1 MKKSVCVIIAG
12 MLLLLCTACQPTPA
26 EDTVHQKGAE
36 NEQKWMESA
45 PIEEEKKSI
54 EVPELWEEKLDIRED
69 LKVEI
74 EAGIAVPN
82 TTVFPIY
89 ALESAAFDKEKL
101 DSVVTKL
108 LPNARFQC
116 KPEKKSKEELEYEIG
131 IEKNAI
137 EKVDQEHPNFTSEER
152 EEYLAEAQAHLQGL
166 MEEYNHLGTA
176 SDPVNVERISD
187 YLGKDWYTAIDAYD
201 LLSDRRTGTIELNT
215 APEKENDNTTMKL
228 ILLLNKGF
236 VIDGESIKPDTKNEA
251 EVRAAVDRILQYVE
265 LADEYVID
273 RIYWDEDLY
282 RNTAFAVCTRQIGE
296 AHKTFVNG
304 CSSLKEVD
312 ESLTYAPSVG
322 LDSIAIRFF
331 PEGDA
336 HFIWDSPKK
345 MLELENENA
354 KLLSFE
360 EIQEK
365 ARKAFSYIASPSGS
379 VDDVLYYRIVISD
392 IRLGYMTVK
401 RAGGGYS
408 TIPVWDFFGYYYKG
422 FSSQD
427 ATSLILDENG
437 EHRYNSH
444 GGTTSMLTI
453 NAIDGSIIDRST
465 GY

>member
-1 MKKSVCVIIAG
+1 MKKTAVLLT
-12 MLLLLCTACQPTPA
+12 LLLLLAALSACQPTPEA
-26 EDTVHQKGAE
+26 DTVHQKGAE
-36 NEQKWMESA
+36 NEQKWMEPA
-45 PIEEEKKSI
+45 PIEEGKQRM
-54 EVPELWEEKLDIRED
+54 EVPERWEEKLDIRED

-74 EAGIAVPN
+74 EAGITVPN

-89 ALESAAFDKEKL
+89 ALESAAFDREKL
-101 DSVVTKL
+101 DSVVEKL

-116 KPEKKSKEELEYEIG
+116 KPEKKSKEELEYEIEV
-131 IEKNAI
+131 EKNAI
-137 EKVDQEHPNFTSEER
+137 EKVDQEHPNFTPAER
-152 EEYLAEAQAHLQGL
+152 KEYLAEAQAHLQSL
-166 MEEYNHLGTA
+166 MEEYNHLDTA
-176 SDPVNVERISD
+176 SDPVNVEYISD
-187 YLGKDWYTAIDAYD
+187 YLGKDWYTAIEAFDPA
-201 LLSDRRTGTIELNT
+201 SDRRIGTIELNT

-251 EVRAAVDRILQYVE
+251 EVREAVNRILQYTE
-265 LADEYVID
+265 LEEEYVID
-273 RIYWDEDLY
+273 RIYWDEDFY
-282 RNTAFAVCTRQIGE
+282 RNTAFVVCTRQIGE
-296 AHKTFVNG
+296 ARETFVNG
-304 CSSLKEVD
+304 CSSLKEID
-312 ESLTYAPSVG
+312 ETLTYAPSVG

-336 HFIWDSPKK
+336 QFIWDSPKK
-345 MLELENENA
+345 MLKLENENA
-354 KLLSFE
+354 KLLSFD

-379 VDDVLYYRIVISD
+379 VDDVLYYRIVIND

-427 ATSLILDENG
+427 ATSLRLDENG

-444 GGTTSMLTI
+444 GGTTSMLTL
-453 NAIDGSIIDRST
+453 NAMDGSIIDRST